1 MDDKTFTPLFPGLDK
16 NELRLL
22 CYLAFVGTEKHVP
35 LVATG
40 YRRRFRLT
48 QQAYDSEIGNLR
60 LAGYV
65 KGDSYVVPD
74 WHLSVLMY
82 MQDNQQDWVKAFKE
96 LQGFTGNSVSRYL
109 WDLSS
114 LVHRGDFESAARLR
128 RPYVGVSHDLVDL
141 GRYVRRLAMSD
152 SRYLKLLT
160 SEECRNM
167 TSELLYDLFSRY
179 ELDETVFEILQGILP
194 QEILN
199 DPGYRDEVE
208 GYRFLMTGRHAAS
221 GGSTLWSLCISA
233 LRQAY
238 AGNFLDSFMLFQK
251 ALDLQNPQMHLFPN
265 PLLNYF
271 YLAVMIILR
280 RNGNRNRIEDAWQSL
295 RLSRGIS
302 YSNENAFVCS
312 LMMYHDQYG
321 EMTHRYL
328 MEKVHM
334 RIKED
339 GTPLTYA
346 FSYMIVSYFSIE
358 REMWEEPGIDGQ
370 IPPYAILQHELSAW
384 LPLGPEAR
392 SELTGKFGGG
402 PLLGHA
408 RREETWERALR
419 YVGAEIEG
427 GMKDSGTGRKRLVWF
442 VKGFHVTSVMEQN
455 EAEDGRWINGRS
467 FTVTRLRS
475 SGLDFLDS
483 LDQQVMRELLEKP
496 NNITDT
502 DLAIPL
508 LADSGRLFYGDG
520 SETPL
525 LPVEVKEER
534 PFLEAR
540 GQGKEI
546 HISSNV
552 AMDARGNIPRT
563 VVSCTGTGTYSLI
576 RVNALQRDILRH
588 MLKQKSFPVSA
599 LIALRHSM
607 DSMSGILDV
616 KENLSTS
623 VLNPIQSNGGILS
636 VRIAPVRNEYEVS
649 LLATGMP
656 GGNFRDLPGDGEQ
669 RIYDDV
675 DNLTHCVDRDLDKEE
690 ENYHLIHTFMEE
702 EAKAE
707 FHNYNEATLYTPEGL
722 LALLSYIY
730 DNRNRYFAEWPEGV
744 RLKFKGDIKAEDVDV
759 QVQTEEKWFKVE
771 GVVRFG
777 GKTMTLAEL
786 IEAYCSSDVEGFVR
800 MEDDQYYRI
809 SETLRRHLAML
820 DAMPSATKKGKTVP
834 LFEVGTLAKCLAG
847 LRSHTDDSYEKLL
860 ASIKASFEMS
870 PEVPDSITAT
880 LRDYQLEGYRW
891 MRRLDSWGA
900 GCCLA
905 DDMGLGKTLQAL
917 TFIMSKAE
925 AGPALVVAPKSVI
938 PNWVREAGRFAP
950 LLNVSVLNSEPRR
963 KERIHA
969 AGAYD
974 LILCTYGVLTTEC
987 TEISKRRWNI
997 VCLDEAHQI
1006 KNRQSRAS
1014 QAAMMIKAD
1023 SRVILT
1029 GTPLQ
1034 NHIGELWN
1042 LFQFINPGLL
1052 GPWQLFK
1059 DSYTLPTPD
1068 EEHMTMLKE
1077 LTQPFILR
1085 RTKEE
1090 VLDELPDKYVT
1101 IQTVEMT
1108 EPEARMYEE
1117 MRRLIELK
1125 FKKGK
1130 SRAERDEA
1138 SALNMS
1144 FFEELTKL
1152 RLVSC
1157 SMRLVYPE
1165 WKEQSSKVTA
1175 LLELLESLMEDP
1187 ENRCIIFS
1195 QFTSFLAMIKPE
1207 LKKRNM
1213 EFLYMDGQTEL
1224 EKRQEMV
1231 ETFQRG
1237 DCPLFISSLKA
1248 GGLGINL
1255 TAANYVILLD
1265 PWWNPAIENQAMDR
1279 AHRLGQQRNVSVIR
1293 LVSGQTIEE
1302 KIMRLHEKKQS
1313 LSDEI
1318 LADAGD
1324 SYKLTYEDI
1333 LDMVAPF

>member
-1 MDDKTFTPLFPGLDK
+1 MEDKTFTPLFPGLDK

-22 CYLAFVGTEKHVP
+22 CYLAYVGTEKNVS

-48 QQAYDSEIGNLR
+48 QQTYDDELQNLR
-60 LAGYV
+60 LAGYIA
-65 KGDSYVVPD
+65 GGTYVNPD
-74 WHLSVLMY
+74 WHLNVFLY
-82 MQDNQQDWVKAFKE
+82 LQDNHQDWVKIFKE
-96 LQGFTGNSVSRYL
+96 LNGFAGNSVSRYL
-109 WDLSS
+109 WDLST
-114 LVHRGDFESAARLR
+114 LVHRGDFETAAKLR
-128 RPYVGVSHDLVDL
+128 RPYIGVSYDIVDL
-141 GRYVRRLAMSD
+141 GRYVRRLAMND
-152 SRYLKLLT
+152 SRYLMLLT
-160 SEECRNM
+160 REECRKM
-167 TSELLYDLFSRY
+167 SSEMLYDLFSRY
-179 ELDETVFEILQGILP
+179 ELDDSVLDTFQSILPDEILS
-194 QEILN
+194 
-199 DPGYRDEVE
+199 DPECKDEVD
-208 GYRFLMTGRHAAS
+208 GYRFLMTGKYTIS
-221 GGSTLWSLCISA
+221 KNDTLWALCIKA
-233 LRQAY
+233 IQQAY
-238 AGNFLDSFMLFQK
+238 TGNFRESFYLFLK
-251 ALDLQNPQMHLFPN
+251 ALDHQKPTKRIFPN
-265 PLLNYF
+265 PLLNYI
-271 YLAVMIILR
+271 YLVVMMILR
-280 RNGNRNRIEDAWQSL
+280 KNGNRITTEEAWQSM
-295 RLSRGIS
+295 RLSSGIS
-302 YSNENAFVCS
+302 YSNENSFVCS
-312 LMMYHDQYG
+312 LMLYHDQYG
-321 EMTHRYL
+321 QMTPRYL

-339 GTPLTYA
+339 NTPLTYA
-346 FSYMIVSYFSIE
+346 FSYMIVNYFSID
-358 REMWEEPGIDGQ
+358 RDMWEDPGIDGH
-370 IPPYAILQHELSAW
+370 IPPYAFLQHELSAW
-384 LPLGPEAR
+384 LPLGPEAK
-392 SELTGKFGGG
+392 SELTCRFGGE
-402 PLLGHA
+402 PLLSHA

-419 YVGAEIEG
+419 CIGAEIEG
-427 GMKDSGTGRKRLVWF
+427 GLKDSISCRKRLAWF
-442 VKGFHVTSVMEQN
+442 VKGFHVTNAVEQS
-455 EAEDGRWINGRS
+455 EDEDGKWINRRS
-467 FTVTRLRS
+467 FSVAKLKS
-475 SGLDFLDS
+475 SDLDFLDS
-483 LDQQVMRELLEKP
+483 LDLQVIRELLEKP
-496 NNITDT
+496 NTITDV

-508 LADSGRLFYGDG
+508 LADSGRLYYGDG
-520 SETPL
+520 SETTP
-525 LPVEVKEER
+525 LPVEVKKER
-534 PFLEAR
+534 PCLEAY

-546 HISSNV
+546 LISSNV
-552 AMDARGNIPRT
+552 AMDPRGGIPRT

-576 RVNALQRDILRH
+576 KVNALQRDILKH

-599 LIALRHSM
+599 LIALRHSLE
-607 DSMSGILDV
+607 SMSGIIDV

-623 VLNPIQSNGGILS
+623 ALNPIQSNGGILS
-636 VRIAPVRNEYEVS
+636 VRIAPVKNEYAVT

-656 GGNFRDLPGDGEQ
+656 GGNFRDLPSDGEQ

-690 ENYHLIHTFMEE
+690 ENYHLIHIFMEE
-702 EAKAE
+702 EVKAE
-707 FHNYNEATLYTPEGL
+707 FHSYNKATVYTPGGL

-786 IEAYCSSDVEGFVR
+786 IDAYCNSDVAGFVK

-820 DAMPSATKKGKTVP
+820 NAMPNATKKGMTVP
-834 LFEVGTLAKCLAG
+834 IFEIGTLAKCLAG
-847 LRSHTDDSYEKLL
+847 LRSHTDDGYEKLL
-860 ASIKASFEMS
+860 TSIKASFEMS
-870 PEVPDSITAT
+870 HEVPDGITAT

-950 LLNVSVLNSEPRR
+950 LLNVLVLNSETRR
-963 KERIHA
+963 MERIHA

-987 TEISKRRWNI
+987 TELSKRRWNI

-1014 QAAMMIKAD
+1014 QAAMMLKAD

-1068 EEHMTMLKE
+1068 EEHMMMLKE
-1077 LTQPFILR
+1077 LTHPFILR

-1101 IQTVEMT
+1101 VQTVEMT

-1117 MRRLIELK
+1117 MRRLVEVK
-1125 FKKGK
+1125 FKKDK
-1130 SRAERDEA
+1130 SKSERAEA
-1138 SALNMS
+1138 KGLNMS

-1152 RLVSC
+1152 RLASC

-1165 WKEQSSKVTA
+1165 WKEQSSKETA

-1207 LKKRNM
+1207 LKKKNM

-1224 EKRQEMV
+1224 EKRQEIV

-1237 DCPLFISSLKA
+1237 DCPIFISSLKA

-1302 KIMRLHEKKQS
+1302 KIMRLHEKKQN
-1313 LSDEI
+1313 LSEEI
-1318 LADAGD
+1318 LADTAE